1 MEKRAVKGSILKKVI
16 FLILVAI
23 AVVSFASSI
32 VVALVSLSNQTEAI
46 YDDLTTRVGKAK
58 NRIKSE
64 DENIGNILK
73 TFSLSP
79 VLLAGVEQRI
89 GENVVN
95 GELEKFVSG
104 NKGVSAAYLVDES
117 YNIVGKFEKETFP
130 LPQIDEVIFFDDVKL
145 NEYYAEPF
153 LTKERPYIIYYSGI
167 GRTKSDGALILVL
180 SGDYIFGAVNEEFT
194 MHKFHEPKRACGS
207 CHSNEQALQN
217 FGFTSVFDADGN
229 IVINPIYGDKSIYA
243 KKAEFIDFFNTAKSE
258 LKSKKFNESE
268 FMLKDTN
275 YFSSVNKIS
284 FKHTEFYIATFKN
297 MNYKLAP
304 IKRSGIFS
312 VGVTLVFA
320 ILMFLITYVV
330 MKKTLS
336 PIVALNVAMDRVKD
350 GDYGTRVNVTTGDE
364 LGSLGDGFNEMLDK
378 ISGYIQTEDD
388 RERIQRQVINLMD
401 VVSEAADGNLA
412 IEAEVTA
419 DELGAVADAFNMMTS
434 NIKILIDDIRNAGDS
449 IVDATEKLLQS
460 AEKTSEGATVQ
471 INELNKNYE
480 IIKAFKDNS
489 QLSAVKSS
497 DTAEITTAAS
507 NSAEKGK
514 EMLDETVD
522 AMVNV
527 KRYSQLASKKVKSL
541 GERSMEIG
549 EITNVISDISNQTNL
564 LALNAAI
571 EAARAGEYGHGFAVV
586 ADEIRKLAER
596 SSKATKE
603 IGELI
608 KSIQVETSETVK
620 LVEESTVNIEHSS
633 DLAEKAGKTLN
644 EISLSLQRARDAIN
658 DISGEIIKQAED
670 ANQVSISIETVRDI
684 SEKTLESVKETNA
697 IVTTLSQLAEMFKE
711 AVGKFRV

>member
-1 MEKRAVKGSILKKVI
+1 MEKRAVKNSILKKVI

-32 VVALVSLSNQTEAI
+32 IVALVSLTNETEAV
-46 YDDLTTRVGKAK
+46 YDDLTTRVSKAK
-58 NRIKSE
+58 ARIVSE
-64 DENIGNILK
+64 DEHIGNVLK
-73 TFSLSP
+73 TFALSP
-79 VLLAGVEQRI
+79 VLLAGVEQRV
-89 GENVVN
+89 GENTVN
-95 GELEKFVSG
+95 VELEKFVSG
-104 NKGVSAAYLVDES
+104 NKGVSAAYLIDES
-117 YNIVGKFEKETFP
+117 YNVVGKFEKDALP
-130 LPQIDEVIFFDDVKL
+130 LPQTEEFVFFDDTKL
-145 NEYYAEPF
+145 GQYYAEPF
-153 LTKERPYIIYYSGI
+153 LTKDRPYIVYYSGI
-167 GRTKSDGALILVL
+167 GRTKTDGVILLVL
-180 SGDYIFGAVNEEFT
+180 SGDYLFGAVNEEFT
-194 MHKFHEPKRACGS
+194 VHKFHEPKRACAS
-207 CHSNEQALQN
+207 CHTNEQALQN
-217 FGFTSVFDADGN
+217 FGFTSIFDADGN
-229 IVINPIYGDKSIYA
+229 VVVNPLYGDRSIYT
-243 KKAEFIDFFNTAKSE
+243 KKPEYIDFFNNAKGE
-258 LKSKKFNESE
+258 LKTKKFIESE
-268 FMLKDTN
+268 FLLKDAK

-284 FKHTEFYIATFKN
+284 FKHTEFFISVFKN
-297 MNYKLAP
+297 ADYKLAP
-304 IKRSGIFS
+304 IKKSGLFS
-312 VGVTLVFA
+312 VGTTLIFA
-320 ILMFLITYVV
+320 ILIFIITYAI
-330 MKKTLS
+330 MKRTLS
-336 PIVALNVAMDRVKD
+336 PVVALNIAMDRVKE
-350 GDYGTRVNVTTGDE
+350 GDYGTRVNVTSQDE
-364 LGSLGDGFNEMLDK
+364 LGSLGEGFNDMLDK
-378 ISGYIQTEDD
+378 ISGYIQTDED
-388 RERIQRQVINLMD
+388 RQRIQKQAIHLMD
-401 VVSEAADGNLA
+401 TVSEAADGNLT

-419 DELGAVADAFNMMTS
+419 DELGAVADAFNMMTA
-434 NIKILIDDIRNAGDS
+434 NIKILINDIKNAGGS

-460 AEKTSEGATVQ
+460 AEKTSEGASVQ
-471 INELNKNYE
+471 IEELDKNYQV
-480 IIKAFKDNS
+480 IKTFKDNS

-514 EMLDETVD
+514 EMLEETVD

-620 LVEESTVNIEHSS
+620 LVEESTVNIESSS

-644 EISLSLQRARDAIN
+644 EITFSLQKARDAIN

-670 ANQVSISIETVRDI
+670 ANEVSMSIETVRSI

-697 IVTTLSQLAEMFKE
+697 TVATLSQLAEMFKE
-711 AVGKFRV
+711 AADKFRV